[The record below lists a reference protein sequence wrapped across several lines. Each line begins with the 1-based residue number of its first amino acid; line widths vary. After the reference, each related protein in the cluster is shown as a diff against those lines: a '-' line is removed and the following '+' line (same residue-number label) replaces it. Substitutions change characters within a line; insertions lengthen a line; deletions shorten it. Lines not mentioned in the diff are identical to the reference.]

1 MAMDKVFYRD
11 TKPYHAPESLTDLK
25 GPLGGT
31 LELPHSVLW
40 SRSRSVDLDMP
51 GGIPMAY
58 QAILS
63 EGTPEEQEYLLNG
76 EVLFRHWHD
85 LVLPSRVRTL
95 WETRFPTLKG

>member
-1 MAMDKVFYRD
+1 MDKVFYRD
-11 TKPYHAPESLTDLK
+11 TKPYHTPENLADLK
-25 GPLGGT
+25 GPPCGI

-40 SRSRSVDLDMP
+40 SQGNRVDLDMP

-63 EGTPEEQEYLLNG
+63 EGTPEEQECLLNR

-85 LVLPSRVRTL
+85 LVLPLRVRVL
-95 WETRFPTLKG
+95 WETRFPALRG